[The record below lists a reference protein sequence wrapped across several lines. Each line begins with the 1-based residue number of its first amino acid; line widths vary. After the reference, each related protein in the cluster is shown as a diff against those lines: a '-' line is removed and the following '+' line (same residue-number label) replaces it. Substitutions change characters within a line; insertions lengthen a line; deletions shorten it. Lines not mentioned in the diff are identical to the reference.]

1 MDIKEEFIG
10 NKEEFI
16 ANKEEFTG
24 NKEEV
29 IGEFEYKLHVDDINI
44 PNISIS
50 FTDKVKYF
58 IVRMKH
64 NKLLSCFK
72 GPLVLDSDKVTI

>member
-10 NKEEFI
+10 NKEEFKC
-16 ANKEEFTG
+16 NKEEIT
-24 NKEEV
+24 E
-29 IGEFEYKLHVDDINI
+29 EFEYKLHDDNI
-44 PNISIS
+44 YIHNTSIS

-58 IVRMKH
+58 IVKMKH